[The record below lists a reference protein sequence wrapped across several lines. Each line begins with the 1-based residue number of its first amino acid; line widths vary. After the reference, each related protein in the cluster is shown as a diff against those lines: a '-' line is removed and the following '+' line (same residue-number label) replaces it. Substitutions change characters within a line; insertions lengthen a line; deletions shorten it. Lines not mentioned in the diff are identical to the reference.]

1 VYLDTSWDRFNP
13 AKHYSAV
20 LPLQG
25 RVVLDSDAFEQA
37 AISRYYLRAAM
48 ADIVGPAA
56 AASGGF
62 QISWAQ
68 EGSTSDLA
76 VAPGRIYVGGILA
89 EAAQGVTYLTQPDGY
104 LDPSVPAD
112 RLPAAGPYVVYLR
125 VWERSVTAIQDQD
138 IREVAL
144 GIHGPDTAG
153 RAQVVWQVVYWQPS
167 DSEGQGGDDPQ
178 GALQGWQRWQA
189 GLGASAGTL
198 KARAKQPADAET
210 DICSVSPQAQYRGR
224 ENQNYR
230 VEIFRAGTA
239 QPGTVQSGTVQSG
252 TVQSGTVQSG
262 TVQSGTVQSGGSQP
276 ADQVAQ
282 YVWSRDAGST
292 AFPVESLAG
301 SEVTVS
307 TLGRDL
313 VSSLEIEDW
322 VEIADDA
329 SASRVADERPPA
341 HPRTLFQVTAID
353 AVNRVVTLSADPTAS
368 IGTTGTDPTLHPL
381 LRRWD
386 SAGMTAVTEGQ
397 WLNLESGV
405 QVLFAG
411 LKPDVPQDEGPAS
424 YRSGDY
430 WLIPARTVLADVIWS
445 QDDSGPRALPPLGVA
460 YHYAPL
466 AFVPDS
472 GAPRDLRS
480 TFNPIALPPTFA

>member
-1 VYLDTSWDRFNP
+1 VYLDTSWDRFDQD
-13 AKHYSAV
+13 KHYSAV

-37 AISRYYLRAAM
+37 AIIRYYLRAAI
-48 ADIVGPAA
+48 ADIVGQAA
-56 AASGGF
+56 AADAGF

-68 EGSTSDLA
+68 PGSTSDLA

-89 EAAQGVTYLTQPDGY
+89 EAAPDVTYLSQPDGY
-104 LDPSVPAD
+104 LDTSVPAD
-112 RLPAAGPYVVYLR
+112 KLPATGPYVVYLR
-125 VWERSVTAIQDQD
+125 VWERSVTAIQDPG

-144 GIHGPDTAG
+144 GRHGPDTAG
-153 RAQVVWQVVYWQPS
+153 RAQVVWQVAYWSP
-167 DSEGQGGDDPQ
+167 DSADKDDYDPQ
-178 GALQGWQRWQA
+178 GALSEWQKWQA
-189 GLGASAGTL
+189 GLAAAAGTL
-198 KARAKQPADAET
+198 KARAKQPAGAET

-230 VEIFRAGTA
+230 VEIFRGGAA
-239 QPGTVQSGTVQSG
+239 QPSATGA
-252 TVQSGTVQSG
+252 
-262 TVQSGTVQSGGSQP
+262 GGEQA

-292 AFPVESLAG
+292 AFAIESLAG
-301 SEVTVS
+301 QQVTVS

-322 VEIADDA
+322 VEIVDDA
-329 SASRVADERPPA
+329 SASRVADDHLPTY
-341 HPRTLFQVTAID
+341 PRTLFQVTAID
-353 AVNRVVTLSADPTAS
+353 AVNRMVTLKEDPTTS
-368 IGTTGTDPTLHPL
+368 IGVTGTNPTLHPL

-397 WLNLESGV
+397 WLNIESGV

-411 LKPDVPQDEGPAS
+411 LQQTDSEQGGGTAT
-424 YRSGDY
+424 YRPGDY
-430 WLIPARTVLADVIWS
+430 WLIPARTVLADVIWP
-445 QDDSGPRALPPLGVA
+445 QDGSGPQALPPLGVA

-466 AFVPDS
+466 AFVPAG

-480 TFNPIALPPTFA
+480 TFHPIAAAPTFA

>member
-1 VYLDTSWDRFNP
+1 VYLDTSWDRFDP

-37 AISRYYLRAAM
+37 AIIRYYLRAAI
-48 ADIVGPAA
+48 ADIVGPATA
-56 AASGGF
+56 ANGGF
-62 QISWAQ
+62 QISWPQ
-68 EGSTSDLA
+68 DGGNTDLA

-89 EAAQGVTYLTQPDGY
+89 EAVPGVTYLTQPDGY
-104 LDPSVPAD
+104 LDPSVSAD
-112 RLPAAGPYVVYLR
+112 QLPDNGPYVVYLR
-125 VWERSVTAIQDQD
+125 VYERSVTAIQDPG

-153 RAQVVWQVVYWQPS
+153 RAQVVWQVAYRQP
-167 DSEGQGGDDPQ
+167 DSEEKGDPQ
-178 GALQGWQRWQA
+178 DALREWQQWQA
-189 GLGASAGTL
+189 GLAASAGTL
-198 KARAKQPADAET
+198 QARAKQPADAET
-210 DICSVSPQAQYRGR
+210 DICSVSAQAQYRGR

-230 VEIFRAGTA
+230 VEIFCAGTA
-239 QPGTVQSGTVQSG
+239 QASGTQASG
-252 TVQSGTVQSG
+252 TQASGTQAAG
-262 TVQSGTVQSGGSQP
+262 
-276 ADQVAQ
+276 QVAR
-282 YVWSRDAGST
+282 YAWSRDAGST
-292 AFPVESLAG
+292 EFAIQALAG
-301 SEVTVS
+301 AEVTVS

-313 VSSLEIEDW
+313 VSSLEIEDY

-341 HPRTLFQVTAID
+341 YPRTLFQVTAID
-353 AVNRVVTLSADPTAS
+353 VVNQVVTLNADPTAA

-386 SAGMTAVTEGQ
+386 SVGLAPVIEGT
-397 WLNLESGV
+397 WLDLESGV

-411 LKPDVPQDEGPAS
+411 LQQTASTEGGGTAT
-424 YRSGDY
+424 YRAGDY
-430 WLIPARTVLADVIWS
+430 WLIPARTVLADVIWPQGS
-445 QDDSGPRALPPLGVA
+445 SGPQALPPLGVA

-466 AFVPDS
+466 AFVPDGG

-480 TFNPIALPPTFA
+480 TFTPIAAGPTFGE

>member
-1 VYLDTSWDRFNP
+1 VYLDTSWDRFDP

-37 AISRYYLRAAM
+37 AIIRYYLRAAM
-48 ADIVGPAA
+48 ADIVGPATA
-56 AASGGF
+56 ATSGF
-62 QISWAQ
+62 QISWPQ
-68 EGSTSDLA
+68 DGSTSDLA

-89 EAAQGVTYLTQPDGY
+89 EAATGVTYLTQPDGY

-112 RLPAAGPYVVYLR
+112 HLPANGPYVVYLR
-125 VWERSVTAIQDQD
+125 VWERSVTAIQDQG

-167 DSEGQGGDDPQ
+167 DSEQQGGDDPQ

-189 GLGASAGTL
+189 GLGAPAGTL

-239 QPGTVQSGTVQSG
+239 QPGTVQAGTVQA
-252 TVQSGTVQSG
+252 
-262 TVQSGTVQSGGSQP
+262 GGAQP

-411 LKPDVPQDEGPAS
+411 LQQDVTQDEGPAS

-466 AFVPDS
+466 AFVPES